1 MPFFID
7 LEVWIGTA
15 STNVVREN
23 EARSGGVILGCKALE
38 RRFEFLMKIGLTSR
52 WYTLRSRIYL
62 LRNSRVRDQNEETHS
77 AGRHLYP
84 MSLARQVSF

>member
-38 RRFEFLMKIGLTSR
+38 RRFEFLDENRLGLSMVHVKVED
-52 WYTLRSRIYL
+52 IF
-62 LRNSRVRDQNEETHS
+62 
-77 AGRHLYP
+77 A
-84 MSLARQVSF
+84 